1 MELLAAIDLRGG
13 AAVRLL
19 KGDYAKETAYGDPLE
34 LAESFISGGSDW
46 LHLVDLDAARD
57 GGRANRHLVT
67 AIAERSPIPVETGG
81 GIRTAADVD
90 ELLGAGV
97 QRVILGT
104 AALESPELLA
114 AVTRRHPG
122 HVAVGLDYHRHESGG
137 LEVAVRGWLKGAG
150 LSLDEAIDQVL
161 EHDVAA
167 LIVTAIDRDGTLSGP
182 DLEGL
187 GEVLAR
193 SRVPVVASGGVGG
206 AEDLRTLAGF
216 VEQSSGRSPAG
227 CIVGK
232 ALVEGRLTV
241 AEAVS
246 ACA

>member
-1 MELLAAIDLRGG
+1 M
-13 AAVRLL
+13 
-19 KGDYAKETAYGDPLE
+19 
-34 LAESFISGGSDW
+34 
-46 LHLVDLDAARD
+46 
-57 GGRANRHLVT
+57 
-67 AIAERSPIPVETGG
+67 
-81 GIRTAADVD
+81 
-90 ELLGAGV
+90 
-97 QRVILGT
+97 
-104 AALESPELLA
+104 
-114 AVTRRHPG
+114 TRRHPG

-206 AEDLRTLAGF
+206 AEDLRILAGF

-246 ACA
+246 ACG